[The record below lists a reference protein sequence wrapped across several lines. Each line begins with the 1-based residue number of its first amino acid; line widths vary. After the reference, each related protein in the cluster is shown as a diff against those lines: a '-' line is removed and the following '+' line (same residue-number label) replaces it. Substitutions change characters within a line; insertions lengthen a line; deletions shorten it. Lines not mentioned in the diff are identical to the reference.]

1 MLESFQRRSLPSH
14 QPEQLHHDLDAVNRS
29 TWQRRSTVNQYRK
42 LTGWTDPGER
52 AAVEWARPFIQGHP
66 ILDIGVGAGRT
77 TPLLRSLGSDYLGI
91 DYTPEMVEAC
101 RGRHPDSHFAHMDAR
116 NLQSLPAN
124 HYGLV
129 VFSFNGIDS
138 VAPADRPT
146 ILAEVHRVL
155 RPGGLFIVSSHN
167 REGPGARER
176 PGLNVVF
183 TPNPLR
189 LVWRVLR
196 SLGALPR
203 AMRNHRRLL
212 AANEDHD
219 ECAVRNAGAHDFG
232 LLVVYTTLAEQQRQ
246 LAAAG
251 FEVPVAF
258 DSERGE
264 SVTAA
269 QETHDIRWFHCVARK
284 RVTA

>member
-1 MLESFQRRSLPSH
+1 MLQSFQEGSFSASR
-14 QPEQLHHDLDAVNRS
+14 PEPLHHDLDAVNRD
-29 TWQRRSTVNQYRK
+29 TWQRRSTVDQYRK

-77 TPLLRSLGSDYLGI
+77 TPLLRPLGSDYLGI
-91 DYTPEMVEAC
+91 DYTPEMVDAC
-101 RGRHPDSHFAHMDAR
+101 RALHPDAHFAHMDAR
-116 NLQSLPAN
+116 NLQSLPAG

-138 VAPADRPT
+138 VAPEDRPT
-146 ILAEVHRVL
+146 ILAEVRRVL
-155 RPGGLFIVSSHN
+155 RPGGLFIVSGHN
-167 REGPGARER
+167 RNGPGARER
-176 PGLNVVF
+176 LALHVDF

-189 LVWRVLR
+189 LGWRVLR
-196 SLGALPR
+196 SLGAMPR
-203 AMRNHRRLL
+203 AMRNHLRLRD
-212 AANEDHD
+212 ANEDH
-219 ECAVRNAGAHDFG
+219 EEWAVRNAGAHDFG

-251 FEVPVAF
+251 FEVPVTF

-264 SVTAA
+264 PVTAA
-269 QETHDIRWFHCVARK
+269 QDTHDIWWFHCVARK
-284 RVTA
+284 PAAS